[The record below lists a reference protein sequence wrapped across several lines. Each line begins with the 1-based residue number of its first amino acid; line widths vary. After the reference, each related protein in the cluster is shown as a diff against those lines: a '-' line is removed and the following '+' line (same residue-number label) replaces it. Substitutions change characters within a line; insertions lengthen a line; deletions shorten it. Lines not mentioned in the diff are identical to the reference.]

1 MAGAFNC
8 ADVRDLAADVIS
20 CDKVRKG
27 ECLRLVAISQL
38 LALQVFSS
46 YNPLQL
52 DQERGAMFDLL
63 IRNGWIVDGS
73 GAPRYRG
80 DVAVSGG
87 RIAAIIRPGAM
98 VAGQREIDALDCV
111 VAPGFVDMHSHAD
124 LGLPILP
131 TADSLVH
138 QGITTVVTGN
148 CGETLAP
155 LLPETRQA
163 VIASM
168 ASDDAPL
175 PWSWSSFG
183 SYLDYLRGIGISLN
197 MAPLVGQGTLRN
209 GVMGYTNA
217 APDVAQMA
225 RMKAEVSRAMA
236 EGAIGVSTG
245 LIYPP
250 GSYATTEELIELT
263 KPAGE
268 CDGYYFSHIR
278 GEGHT
283 LLEAVAEAIRIGRET
298 GAAVEIGHFKAAGQV
313 NWPKAMQALGL
324 IDSARAEGLDVTMD
338 MYPYVAGSSSLV
350 SMLPEWAQ
358 EGGHSATL
366 ARLSDP
372 VARAKMVETMG
383 SEGFF
388 RIAAW
393 ESVLIAG
400 CPRNRSYEGC
410 YVGALAEQAGKSAYD
425 WVFDALLET
434 SLQIQMIMP
443 YAAEE
448 NLRRQ
453 LGHPEMMVGTD
464 SAVHATTGPL
474 SEGFPHP
481 RGYGTF
487 PRILGRYVREEGII
501 SLEEAVH
508 KMSGLPARKFRWADH
523 GLLKDGYAADI
534 VVFDP
539 RTVIDCATFEKPHQY
554 PQGIKHVLV
563 NGQAVIRNG
572 EHTGARPGKVLGR
585 G

>member
-1 MAGAFNC
+1 
-8 ADVRDLAADVIS
+8 
-20 CDKVRKG
+20 
-27 ECLRLVAISQL
+27 
-38 LALQVFSS
+38 
-46 YNPLQL
+46 
-52 DQERGAMFDLL
+52 MFDLL
-63 IRNGWIVDGS
+63 IHNGWIVDGS

-80 DVAVSGG
+80 NVAVSGG
-87 RIAAIIRPGAM
+87 RVAAIVRPGAV
-98 VAGQREIDALDCV
+98 VASRQELDVSGCV
-111 VAPGFVDMHSHAD
+111 VTPGFVDMHSHAD
-124 LGLPILP
+124 MGLPILP

-148 CGETLAP
+148 CGETRAP
-155 LLPETRQA
+155 LLPETREA

-168 ASDDAPL
+168 TSDDTPL
-175 PWSWSSFG
+175 PWSWSSFE
-183 SYLDYLRGIGISLN
+183 SYLNHLRGIGLSLN
-197 MAPLVGQGTLRN
+197 MVPLVGQGTIRN
-209 GVMGYTNA
+209 GVMGYTSA
-217 APDVAQMA
+217 APNAKQME
-225 RMKAEVSRAMA
+225 RMKAEVTRAMA
-236 EGAIGVSTG
+236 EGAIGLSTG

-250 GSYATTEELIELT
+250 GSYATTEELVELAR
-263 KPAGE
+263 PVGE
-268 CDGYYFSHIR
+268 RGGYYFSHIR

-313 NWPKAMQALGL
+313 NWSKAVQALGL

-358 EGGHSATL
+358 EGGKAATL
-366 ARLSDP
+366 ARLGDP
-372 VARAKMVETMG
+372 VVRARMIEAMG

-393 ESVLIAG
+393 ETVLIAG
-400 CPRNRSYEGC
+400 CPRNPSYEGC
-410 YVGALAEQAGKSAYD
+410 YVGALAEEAGKSPYD

-443 YAAEE
+443 YAGEE

-453 LGHPEMMVGTD
+453 LVHPEMMVGTD
-464 SAVHATTGPL
+464 SAVHATTGLL
-474 SEGFPHP
+474 SSGYPHP

-487 PRILGRYVREEGII
+487 PRILGRFVREEGVIP
-501 SLEEAVH
+501 LEEAIH
-508 KMSGLPARKFRWADH
+508 KMSGLPARKLRWADR

-539 RTVIDCATFEKPHQY
+539 QTVIDCATFEKPHQY
-554 PQGIKHVLV
+554 PEGIRHVLV
-563 NGQAVIRNG
+563 NGQFVVRDG
-572 EHTGARPGKVLGR
+572 EHTGARPGQVLGR

>member
-1 MAGAFNC
+1 
-8 ADVRDLAADVIS
+8 
-20 CDKVRKG
+20 
-27 ECLRLVAISQL
+27 
-38 LALQVFSS
+38 
-46 YNPLQL
+46 
-52 DQERGAMFDLL
+52 MFDLL

-80 DVAVSGG
+80 DVAVSKG
-87 RIAAIIRPGAM
+87 RIASVIRPGAM
-98 VAGQREIDALDCV
+98 VAGQHEIDASDCV

-148 CGETLAP
+148 CGETPAP
-155 LLPETRQA
+155 LLPETRQE
-163 VIASM
+163 VITSM

-183 SYLDYLRGIGISLN
+183 SYLDHLRQIGISLN
-197 MAPLVGQGTLRN
+197 MVPLVGQGTIRN
-209 GVMGYTNA
+209 GVMGYTSA
-217 APDVAQMA
+217 APDAAQME
-225 RMKAEVSRAMA
+225 RMRAEVVRAMS
-236 EGAIGVSTG
+236 EGAIGLSTG

-250 GSYATTEELIELT
+250 GSYATTEELIDLT
-263 KPAGE
+263 RPVGE
-268 CDGYYFSHIR
+268 RGGYYFSHIR

-298 GAAVEIGHFKAAGQV
+298 GAAVEIGHFKAAGEI
-313 NWPKAMQALGL
+313 NWPKAVQALVL

-338 MYPYVAGSSSLV
+338 MYPYLAGSSSLV

-358 EGGHSATL
+358 EGGHAATL
-366 ARLSDP
+366 ARLGDP
-372 VARAKMVETMG
+372 IVRTRMVETMG
-383 SEGFF
+383 SAGFF

-400 CPRNRSYEGC
+400 CPRNPSYEGC
-410 YVGALAEQAGKSAYD
+410 YVGALAEQAGKSPYD

-434 SLQIQMIMP
+434 DLQIQMIMP

-453 LGHPEMMVGTD
+453 LVHPQMMVGTD

-474 SEGFPHP
+474 SSGYPHP
-481 RGYGTF
+481 RSYGTF

-501 SLEEAVH
+501 PLEEAIH
-508 KMSGLPARKFRWADH
+508 KMSGLPARKLNWSDR
-523 GLLKDGYAADI
+523 GLLKEGYAADI
-534 VVFDP
+534 VVLDP
-539 RTVIDCATFEKPHQY
+539 QTVIDCATYEKPHQY
-554 PQGIKHVLV
+554 PRGIQHVLV
-563 NGQAVIRNG
+563 NGQPVIHDG
-572 EHTGARPGKVLGR
+572 QHTGARPGQVLGR
-585 G
+585 R